1 MLFLALTTSIP
12 FSWAISRPAR
22 AADGVRVQ
30 GQVTYDGRR
39 PEPLLVSEAGTHRHL
54 IEVDPETKGLKDA
67 VVWIEGLRD
76 SDGPSRKGPAEP
88 AVMDQQN
95 YFFIP
100 HVLTVRS
107 GETVEFRNSD
117 LANHGVKAS
126 SLEPGNEF
134 NVTTPPG
141 GRATRRFTASK
152 YPVAIGC
159 PIHAAMAGW
168 IYVFD
173 HRYHTVTDE
182 KGRFEIPAVPP
193 GRHTLRVQHPDGGLS
208 RRLSVVT
215 EAGKTSRLQVDLHDT
230 DRKPAR

>member
-1 MLFLALTTSIP
+1 
-12 FSWAISRPAR
+12 
-22 AADGVRVQ
+22 VQVQ

-39 PEPLLVSEAGTHRHL
+39 PEPLPVSEAGTHRHL

-67 VVWIEGLRD
+67 VVWIEGARD
-76 SDGPSRKGPAEP
+76 GVGPSRNSLAEP

-95 YFFIP
+95 YFFVP
-100 HVLTVRS
+100 HVLAVRS

-141 GRATRRFTASK
+141 GRVARRFTASR

-173 HRYHTVTDE
+173 HRFHAVTDE
-182 KGRFEIPAVPP
+182 QGRFDIPAVPP
-193 GRHTLRVQHPDGGLS
+193 GRYTLRVHHADGGLS
-208 RRLSVVT
+208 RRLALVT
-215 EAGKTSRLQVDLHDT
+215 LAGETSRLRVDLHDA